1 MGSLAI
7 QGGLPVRTGP
17 FPHWPVW
24 GSEEEEAVLQ
34 VVRSGAWWRVGGQEV
49 ERFEQEF
56 AEAHGARFGIA
67 NTSGTVALRLALW
80 ACGLR
85 AGDEVIVPPYTF
97 LATAT
102 AVVEQNATPVFVD
115 IDPETYNLDPSLV
128 ETAITPRTKAV
139 IPVHFAGCAA
149 SMEALLEIG
158 RRHKLSVIEDAA
170 HAHGGA
176 WRGKGLGSIGAMGC
190 FSFQDSKNMTA
201 GEGGIVITNDEA
213 LAEECRSIHN
223 FGRRPGGAWY
233 EHNLM
238 ASNYRMTEFQGA
250 VLRCQLGRLK
260 EQTARREANAA
271 RLTARLAQ
279 IPGIAPQPR
288 GDDETVK
295 AYHLYLFRFDAEAW
309 GISRET
315 FVKAM
320 NAEGIPV
327 SAGYQIPLYRQPI
340 FSAPDFGP
348 YTAGLEQNPALDYRQ
363 VHCPV
368 AERACESEGC
378 WMHQAVLLGS
388 ERDMDDI
395 ANAFEKVWE
404 GRGVLSPSSSL
415 PAGERP

>member
-1 MGSLAI
+1 MSSLAI
-7 QGGLPVRTGP
+7 QGGSPVRTAS
-17 FPHWPVW
+17 FPKWPVW
-24 GSEEEEAVLQ
+24 GAEEEEAVLR
-34 VVRSGAWWRVGGQEV
+34 VVRSGGWWRVGGHEV
-49 ERFEQEF
+49 ERFEQGF

-80 ACGLR
+80 ACGVK

-115 IDPETYNLDPSLV
+115 IDPETYNLDPNLL
-128 ETAITPRTKAV
+128 EAAITPRTKAI
-139 IPVHFAGCAA
+139 IPVHFAGRVAD
-149 SMEALLEIG
+149 MERILEIG
-158 RRHKLSVIEDAA
+158 RQHNLSVIEDAA

-176 WRGKGLGSIGAMGC
+176 WHGKGLGSIGNMGC

-201 GEGGIVITNDEA
+201 GEGGIVITNDES

-260 EQTARREANAA
+260 EQTALREIHAA

-288 GDDETVK
+288 GEDETRK
-295 AYHLYLFRFDAEAW
+295 AYHLYLFRFDQKAW
-309 GISRET
+309 GISREM

-327 SAGYQIPLYRQPI
+327 TAGYQIPLYRQPI
-340 FSAPDFGP
+340 FSEPDFGP
-348 YTAGLEQNPALDYRQ
+348 YTAAFEQNPALDYRR

-368 AERACESEGC
+368 AERACATEGC

-388 ERDMDDI
+388 ERDIDDI
-395 ANAFEKVWE
+395 ADAFEKVWE
-404 GRGVLSPSSSL
+404 GRADLVKVGT
-415 PAGERP
+415 RP